1 MNHRMKKYSGFVIFY
16 LFLGAM
22 ILLSGCREEEDDSGK
37 FPSVQTAAFYRICTT
52 SAYSGGSIISE
63 GSSSILQKGVCWSS
77 SPTPTTTNSK
87 TVEGPGNTG
96 YSSRITGL
104 TPNTRYYVRAYAIN
118 SSGISYGN
126 ECSFT
131 TSLNDSAP
139 CAPETNS
146 LWFNSQKI
154 NYITTAG
161 TASLFY
167 GQYGLVGKYSN
178 LRLRIE
184 FPSVPDAGKYVT
196 AIGSEQ
202 VQIEEGQCVV
212 NGTFGSPYGEHGEAI
227 AGDTVYVIK
236 TGEGKYSM
244 SFCNLHF
251 QSVSF
256 DFVSDGNLTTE

>member
-1 MNHRMKKYSGFVIFY
+1 MKKRVFFAIPY
-16 LFLGAM
+16 LLLGVL
-22 ILLSGCREEEDDSGK
+22 ILLSGCREEDTSGNL
-37 FPSVQTAAFYRICTT
+37 PSVNTVALFRICTT

-87 TVEGPGNTG
+87 TVDGPGTTG
-96 YSSRITGL
+96 YFSRITGL
-104 TPNTRYYVRAYAIN
+104 TPNTKYYVRAYAIN

-126 ECSFT
+126 EYSFT
-131 TSLNDSAP
+131 TSLNDFAP
-139 CAPETNS
+139 CTPQSNS
-146 LWFNSQKI
+146 IWFNSQQI
-154 NYITTAG
+154 TYITTAG
-161 TASLFY
+161 SPGLFY

-212 NGTFGSPYGEHGEAI
+212 NGTFGSPYGEYVEAI